1 MAGERTV
8 SGHPWREPLPPR
20 DIPVIIICHNMLS
33 DLVQLVRWLEDTG
46 HANVFLLDNASSYL
60 PLLDYLKAAQHEVVR
75 LRENMGH
82 VAPWES
88 GLVDRLG
95 SSRPFIVSD
104 PDILPDP
111 YCPQDASAYFQA
123 LLLRHP
129 EFDKAGF
136 GLRIDD
142 LPEHFPH
149 RETVLR
155 WEQPYWKKEVSAGVY
170 AAHIDTTFAVHRP
183 GTPYKVTEALRTD
196 APYLARHLPWYRD
209 PRRPDPETAFYFSH
223 RRPDIG
229 YWNREELPP
238 MVTNRAGDGPG
249 Q

>member
-8 SGHPWREPLPPR
+8 KGHPWREPLPLC

-46 HANVFLLDNASSYL
+46 HQNVFLLDNASSYP
-60 PLLDYLKAAQHEVVR
+60 PLLDYLTAAQHEVVR

-88 GLVDRLG
+88 GLVGRLG
-95 SSRPFIVSD
+95 SQRPFIVSD
-104 PDILPDP
+104 PDILPEP
-111 YCPQDASAYFQA
+111 WCPTDASVYFQA
-123 LLLRHP
+123 LLLRHR

-136 GLRIDD
+136 GLRTDD

-155 WEQPYWKKEVSAGVY
+155 WERPYWEKELSAGVY

-183 GTPYKVTEALRTD
+183 GTPYKVTEALRTG

-209 PRRPDPETAFYFSH
+209 PRRPDTETAFYFSH
-223 RRPDIG
+223 RRQDIG
-229 YWNREELPP
+229 YWNREELPA
-238 MVTNRAGDGPG
+238 MVRNRTDDGRDE
-249 Q
+249 